1 MSEAQTQA
9 QAPEAT
15 ELNLQDLVA
24 IRSVI
29 DVATQRGAFKAN
41 ELVAVGTVY
50 NKLAG
55 FLDAVA
61 KQNQAA
67 AEAAQA
73 EAAPAEA
80 PTQGA

>member
-1 MSEAQTQA
+1 MSETVNQTQ
-9 QAPEAT
+9 PEAAAA

-24 IRSVI
+24 LRSII
-29 DVATQRGAFKAN
+29 DVATQRGAFKPN

-61 KQNQAA
+61 QQNQAA
-67 AEAAQA
+67 APA
-73 EAAPAEA
+73 AAPVEA
-80 PTQGA
+80 PVEGA

>member
-1 MSEAQTQA
+1 MSESQTTET
-9 QAPEAT
+9 PEAA

-24 IRSVI
+24 IRSII

-41 ELVAVGTVY
+41 ELVTVGTVY

-67 AEAAQA
+67 AEAAKA
-73 EAAPAEA
+73 EAAKAEV
-80 PTQGA
+80 PTQGD